1 MILLITSKNTFKTEE
16 YIYIYI
22 KFILPNWDSATVPIW
37 MTNNAGFNETK
48 RTNMNCLFNVYEV
61 TSWCLIAIWEND
73 Y

>member
-16 YIYIYI
+16 YIYIHKIY
-22 KFILPNWDSATVPIW
+22 FAWDSATVPIW